1 MPLGAL
7 VRGLA
12 ALCAVVAVALLLL
25 GLVGGGPREEIRS
38 ASAARQGAEV
48 ATRSGTP
55 RPLAPAGSAHCSVK
69 VSSAAAADRSVE
81 MAAGRRT
88 VCLRGGSYEGLTLSG
103 NHGSNVTVQPVPG
116 ETVTLNARAAKNV
129 HGEDVAVL
137 VSPRAS
143 HIIVHGFYVTAM
155 VEIDEGANLIR
166 IDHNDISGGA
176 ESGNSTTQQAQNGIV
191 LESERGSSAHSPCPS
206 CRNAE
211 PVRNVTISGN
221 RIHNIGGEGEA
232 DAIHVNNFQNLRVTG
247 NEEYAN
253 YEGGSHTDCLQTVFG
268 GTNMTFDHNYEHDNQ
283 CQGFFIK
290 DGDVRDVLVYDNLF
304 LRDQANKAIGCAH
317 TSACQESN
325 IQIFDSYNVV
335 IRNNT
340 NWSGNGDILRAPPA
354 TPPYN
359 AVFSHNVTS
368 MFNPGGDAAEARNV
382 RLTDSYNIFGR
393 APFFFRANR
402 RSDRVQARPR
412 FRDPA
417 RDDYRLRGNRRAIGI
432 DWWPRGV
439 QFGPSPAVRSG

>member
-1 MPLGAL
+1 

-12 ALCAVVAVALLLL
+12 ALCVVLAVVLVLL
-25 GLVGGGPREEIRS
+25 GLVGGGPREAIRA
-38 ASAARQGAEV
+38 ASTSPQDAGLAGAASR
-48 ATRSGTP
+48 TP
-55 RPLAPAGSAHCSVK
+55 RPLAPAGTSYCSVT
-69 VSSAAAADRSVE
+69 VSSAAAADADVQR
-81 MAAGRRT
+81 AAGRRT
-88 VCLRGGSYEGLTLSG
+88 VCLKGGSYEGLTLSG
-103 NHGSNVTVQPVPG
+103 NHSANVTVQPVPG
-116 ETVTLNARAAKNV
+116 ETVTLHARAAKNV

-143 HIIVHGFYVTAM
+143 HITVHGFYMTAM
-155 VEIDEGANLIR
+155 VEIDEGADLIR

-176 ESGNSTTQQAQNGIV
+176 ESGNSKSEQAQNGIV
-191 LESERGSSAHSPCPS
+191 LESERGSVAHSPCPS
-206 CRNAE
+206 CRDAE

-221 RIHNIGGEGEA
+221 TIHNIGGEGEA

-247 NEEYAN
+247 NDEYAN

-290 DGDVRDVLVYDNLF
+290 DGDVRNALVYDNLF
-304 LRDQANKAIGCAH
+304 LRDRANTAIGCAH

-335 IRNNT
+335 IANNT

-368 MFNPGGDAAEARNV
+368 MFDPGDDSAEARDVN
-382 RLTDSYNIFGR
+382 LTDTYNIFRR

-402 RSDRVQARPR
+402 RTDRIRASPP

-417 RDDYRLRGNRRAIGI
+417 RDDFRLRGNPHGIGV
-432 DWWPRGV
+432 DWSPGGA
-439 QFGPSPAVRSG
+439 QFGPSPPGPPG